1 MNIFKSYTFSWW
13 EMGIFKLALLAIGIS
28 VGIYWQSFFVE
39 YIEVIWSIAI
49 LASIYSMY
57 IAIRQIF

>member
-13 EMGIFKLALLAIGIS
+13 EMGIFKLALIAIGIS
-28 VGIYWQSFFVE
+28 VGIYWQSFFIQ
-39 YIEVIWSIAI
+39 YIEVIWGIAI

-57 IAIRQIF
+57 IAIRQIL

>member
-13 EMGIFKLALLAIGIS
+13 EMGIFKLALIAIGIS
-28 VGIYWQSFFVE
+28 VGIYWQAFFIE
-39 YIEVIWSIAI
+39 YIEVVWSIAI
-49 LASIYSMY
+49 LSSIYSMY

>member
-13 EMGIFKLALLAIGIS
+13 EMGIFKLALMAIGIS
-28 VGIYWQSFFVE
+28 IGIYWQSFFIQ
-39 YIEVIWSIAI
+39 YIEVIWGIAI

>member
-13 EMGIFKLALLAIGIS
+13 EMGVFKLALIAIGIS
-28 VGIYWQSFFVE
+28 VGIYWQSFFIQ
-39 YIEVIWSIAI
+39 YIEVIWGIAI

-57 IAIRQIF
+57 IAIRQIL